1 MKEKGKIYY
10 DAPTA
15 TVVDIAV
22 GRIVCSSN
30 VEGKNTINDWENG
43 GTVNDEIV
51 M

>member
-1 MKEKGKIYY
+1 MKEKGKTYY
-10 DAPTA
+10 VVPMA
-15 TVVDIAV
+15 TVVDIAI

-43 GTVNDEIV
+43 GTLNDEIV